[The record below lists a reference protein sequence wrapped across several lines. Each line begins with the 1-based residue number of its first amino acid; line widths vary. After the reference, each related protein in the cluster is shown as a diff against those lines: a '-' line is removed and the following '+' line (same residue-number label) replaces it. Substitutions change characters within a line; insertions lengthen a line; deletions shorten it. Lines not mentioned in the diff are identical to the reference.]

1 MRTTDTVVRGQQ
13 AYARRAW
20 RDAYEELAA
29 ADAHALLGAEDL
41 NRLGTAAYLIG
52 EDEAAVDGMARAH
65 REFLAHGD
73 SGRAVRCAFWLGVI
87 LHHRGRHAEGSGWL
101 SRGQRVLDE
110 SGEDCVERGYLLAPA
125 ALQALDGGDPETAY
139 AGFGE
144 VLAIADRF
152 ADPDLMALSRLSRGH
167 ALVLLG
173 EARRG
178 LALLDEAMLA
188 VTMGDISPIAA
199 GIMYC
204 EMIIACRQI
213 FDLRRAQEWTAALS
227 RWCADQQELKPYR
240 GQCLIHR
247 SEIMQLRGEW
257 SDALAE
263 VTDACTHLAELPGEP
278 VLGMA
283 LYQQGELLRLRG
295 AFGRAEQA
303 YRKSSEWGHPVH
315 PGLALLRL
323 AQGRL
328 DDAVAAIRRVTDEAE
343 GDRVKR
349 SRVLAAFVE
358 IMLAAG
364 DTGAARTA
372 AADLD
377 TLALDFDA
385 PYLRAVAASARGAVL
400 LAEGD
405 ASAACDALRRAW
417 TTWLQLDAP
426 YEAARVRLLM
436 SQACE
441 RMADHDTAAMERD
454 AARRVFEQL
463 GAVPALAEVA
473 KLSRTSHDEPGG
485 LTARELD
492 VLRLVA
498 TGVTNREIADA
509 LVISEKTVARHMN
522 NIFTKLGVSSRAAAT
537 AYAYEHG
544 LA

>member
-1 MRTTDTVVRGQQ
+1 M
-13 AYARRAW
+13 
-20 RDAYEELAA
+20 
-29 ADAHALLGAEDL
+29 
-41 NRLGTAAYLIG
+41 
-52 EDEAAVDGMARAH
+52 
-65 REFLAHGD
+65 
-73 SGRAVRCAFWLGVI
+73 I
-87 LHHRGRHAEGSGWL
+87 LHHRGRHAEGGGWL

-110 SGEDCVERGYLLAPA
+110 TGADCVERGYLLAPA
-125 ALQALDGGDPETAY
+125 ALQALDSGDPETAY
-139 AGFGE
+139 AGFGD
-144 VLAIADRF
+144 VLAIADHF
-152 ADPDLMALSRLSRGH
+152 GDPDLMALSRLGRGH

-188 VTMGDISPIAA
+188 VTTGDISPIAA

-240 GQCLIHR
+240 GQCLVHR

-263 VTDACTHLAELPGEP
+263 VADACTHLAELPGEP

-343 GDRVKR
+343 DDRVKR

-377 TLALDFDA
+377 TLATDFDA

-405 ASAACDALRRAW
+405 ASGACDALRRAW
-417 TTWLQLDAP
+417 TTWQQLDAP

-473 KLSRTSHDEPGG
+473 KLARTSRAEPGG

-537 AYAYEHG
+537 AYAYEHE